1 MNSARAIAGASAAT
15 TNGLLE
21 KDCMVDQ
28 WFRGR
33 QTLFQTGR
41 LPTIFAEN
49 GLVLPPKEDEKPEI

>member
-1 MNSARAIAGASAAT
+1 
-15 TNGLLE
+15 
-21 KDCMVDQ
+21 MVDQ

-49 GLVLPPKEDEKPEI
+49 GLVLPPKEDEKPEIWSRYSG

>member
-1 MNSARAIAGASAAT
+1 
-15 TNGLLE
+15 
-21 KDCMVDQ
+21 MVDQ

-41 LPTIFAEN
+41 LPTIFAAK